1 MGTQTGA
8 VTLMTKLPVE
18 YYAVLRKPLESGR
31 QSPKKLAEAFLLSV
45 PIVWLLYLVTF
56 TVAADSTNY
65 PNVEKIRTTQFIMT
79 VVVSILGII
88 FSFPS
93 IYRKTG
99 WLQYAYSVLLAQF
112 TFTVYPFISAFFIMG
127 QQENASREILIKL
140 TYYAIILGILVLL
153 VTSIRF
159 SILLKKGAY
168 KKGSSKD
175 ITRSK
180 FETKSY
186 VPIAVVVSTAFVLL
200 LQFVIRN
207 IQVDSLEDA
216 ILIYLPLLIAYVT
229 IFVLPEQLVIVF
241 CKIRFKEFNYDSRGY
256 LHNIEKIELKRKN
269 V

>member
-1 MGTQTGA
+1 
-8 VTLMTKLPVE
+8 MTKLPVE

-112 TFTVYPFISAFFIMG
+112 TF
-127 QQENASREILIKL
+127 LIC
-140 TYYAIILGILVLL
+140 
-153 VTSIRF
+153 
-159 SILLKKGAY
+159 
-168 KKGSSKD
+168 
-175 ITRSK
+175 
-180 FETKSY
+180 Y
-186 VPIAVVVSTAFVLL
+186 VSV
-200 LQFVIRN
+200 
-207 IQVDSLEDA
+207 
-216 ILIYLPLLIAYVT
+216 
-229 IFVLPEQLVIVF
+229 FVLPEQIVITY
-241 CKIRFKEFNYDSRGY
+241 CKIRFKAFNYNSRGY